1 MRILPSVEWLV
12 RVARQIS
19 QTSFSAGTR
28 VGGAEDFWLFF
39 ASPRDGTREVSRY
52 ANHQFGVIDPDAEKL
67 ARRRSCDISMCSF
80 VSSLD

>member
-28 VGGAEDFWLFF
+28 VGGAEDFWLFL

-52 ANHQFGVIDPDAEKL
+52 ANHQFGVIDPDAEKVV
-67 ARRRSCDISMCSF
+67 RRRSCDISMCSF

>member
-52 ANHQFGVIDPDAEKL
+52 ANHQFGVIDPDAEKVV
-67 ARRRSCDISMCSF
+67 RRRSCDISMCSF
-80 VSSLD
+80 VISLD